1 MLLCIDIGNTNIK
14 IGLFDGETMEQFWR
28 FSTARAKLADEYAM
42 LILDLFSSVGLKSD
56 VVTGCALSSVVPA
69 LTQEFQELIKRYF
82 STDVVMFDPK
92 MDIGLSINTD
102 YPAEVGH
109 DLIMNALAAREIY
122 GFPVIVVGFGTA
134 TSFVAVS
141 AAGDLEGV
149 AIAPG
154 VVSSSD
160 SLFKSASALPQ
171 VALTHPKTSIGKNT
185 LDSMRAGIVFGFA
198 GMVEKVVQRMKAELG
213 GLPKVVA
220 TGGLA
225 KLIGPETSVIDEIV
239 PNLALLGLKNMYYQN
254 QKRIN

>member
-14 IGLFDGETMEQFWR
+14 IGLFDGDTMQQFWR

-42 LILDLFSSVGLKSD
+42 LILDLFSSVGLNQD
-56 VVTGCALSSVVPA
+56 VVSGCALSSVVPA
-69 LTQEFQELIKRYF
+69 LTQEFQDLIKRYF
-82 STDVVMFDPK
+82 HNDVVMFDPK

-109 DLIMNALAAREIY
+109 DLIMNAFAAREIY
-122 GFPVIVVGFGTA
+122 GAPVIIVGFGTA

-171 VALTHPKTSIGKNT
+171 VALTHPTTSIGKNT
-185 LDSMRAGIVFGFA
+185 LESMRAGIVFGFA
-198 GMVEKVVQRMKAELG
+198 GLVEKVVNKMKAELG
-213 GLPKVVA
+213 GMPKVVA

-225 KLIGPETSVIDEIV
+225 KLIAPETGVVDDIV

-254 QKRIN
+254 QKQVK